1 MVLLSAGILASCSM
15 NIKELEG
22 KWRVAT
28 IGDKEVVTSEKE
40 PFISFDVTEGSIHGC
55 LGVNL
60 VKGSFTFENGKLSFG
75 NMGMTMMMGAPEDM
89 EVENSMT
96 RILEE
101 TAKVEVSGNTLT
113 LMDASGTTLATLA
126 RAAE

>member
-1 MVLLSAGILASCSM
+1 MVLLSAGILVSCSM

-40 PFISFDVTEGSIHGC
+40 PFISFDVTEGNIHGC